1 MMRNISGLVNVHWF
15 LGVPFNDTN
24 WRLQI
29 VETGQA
35 ILGNYLIGI
44 QAGNEPDLY
53 ANHGRRPTVSLLSLG
68 VKMVLNFWLVVELHA
83 GRLLRRVWLTHP
95 GARRGHKRE
104 GE

>member
-1 MMRNISGLVNVHWF
+1 MIFTPDLIQMMRNISDLVNVHWY

-35 ILGNYLIGI
+35 ILGDFLIGM

-53 ANHGRRPTVSLLSLG
+53 ANHGRRPTVSLPFL
-68 VKMVLNFWLVVELHA
+68 
-83 GRLLRRVWLTHP
+83 RLTALLIFDWR
-95 GARRGHKRE
+95 
-104 GE
+104 

>member
-1 MMRNISGLVNVHWF
+1 MVLNVSDYLLLQTDTPPLIFTPDLIQMMRNISDLVNVHWY

-35 ILGNYLIGI
+35 ILGDFLIGI

-53 ANHGRRPTVSLLSLG
+53 ANHGRRPEVSLLFL
-68 VKMVLNFWLVVELHA
+68 
-83 GRLLRRVWLTHP
+83 RLTALLIFGWW
-95 GARRGHKRE
+95 
-104 GE
+104 